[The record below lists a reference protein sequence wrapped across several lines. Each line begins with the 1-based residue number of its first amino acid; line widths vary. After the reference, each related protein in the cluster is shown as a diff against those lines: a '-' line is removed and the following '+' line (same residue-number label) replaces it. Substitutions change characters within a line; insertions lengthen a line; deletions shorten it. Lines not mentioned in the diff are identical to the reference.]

1 MKKIYQIIKKNH
13 NSLFVISLAFS
24 AVAVSGAMMA
34 VFLPR
39 STFSLENSSIF
50 LVLSLVLSLVTLFS
64 YIFMVFSRVKP
75 TKTIFISFSNKD
87 RLYAERVKEELSE
100 NFKSLSKY
108 KYKIYTDEDI
118 PYGVEI
124 NKYKLSL
131 IDKTSIF
138 LVIVSTSYTESENCR
153 KELNYIMNKQANNND
168 VSIIPIVL
176 DRYGDLSE
184 LGYNL
189 NNIKSLSLIDCKDS
203 EVEMKKQINILATDL
218 IKHIN

>member
-1 MKKIYQIIKKNH
+1 MKFFNV
-13 NSLFVISLAFS
+13 NSYLFCPPSVW
-24 AVAVSGAMMA
+24 VW
-34 VFLPR
+34 
-39 STFSLENSSIF
+39 
-50 LVLSLVLSLVTLFS
+50 
-64 YIFMVFSRVKP
+64 KP
-75 TKTIFISFSNKD
+75 IWD
-87 RLYAERVKEELSE
+87 
-100 NFKSLSKY
+100 FKSLSKY

-153 KELNYIMNKQANNND
+153 KELNYIINKQANNND